1 MGASPEASTTGPG
14 VSVLP
19 CEPPCTAVALAV
31 SFCDLEE
38 GALSSRD
45 VSLGFAGLGE
55 NPALVMVK
63 QWRRPAAA
71 AICAGCPEGSSSPE

>member
-1 MGASPEASTTGPG
+1 MILRKELSLLEMYLLDLQVTVTEIKTPKTFQRKSQGPQWLKG
-14 VSVLP
+14 NK
-19 CEPPCTAVALAV
+19 
-31 SFCDLEE
+31 
-38 GALSSRD
+38 
-45 VSLGFAGLGE
+45 SLGILGE

>member
-45 VSLGFAGLGE
+45 VSLGFAGHSDRSQ
-55 NPALVMVK
+55 NPQDIPEEK
-63 QWRRPAAA
+63 
-71 AICAGCPEGSSSPE
+71 AGPTVAEGQQEPQDPG